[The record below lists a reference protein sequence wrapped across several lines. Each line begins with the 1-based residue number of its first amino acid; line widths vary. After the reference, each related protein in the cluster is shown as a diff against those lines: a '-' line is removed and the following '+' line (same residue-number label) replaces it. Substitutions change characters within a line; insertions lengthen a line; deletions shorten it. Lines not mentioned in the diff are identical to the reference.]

1 MPIMLATYSTNKITV
16 LQRVKEKEKQTKK
29 YTLTKHTHTNK
40 QANKEMLEQENTG
53 LIN

>member
-1 MPIMLATYSTNKITV
+1 MLANYSTNKIIV
-16 LQRVKEKEKQTKK
+16 LQRVKNEEKETKK